1 MVGQSYNYQ
10 YEKQRVF
17 FMIDSKSFY
26 ASVESVELGLN
37 PLRSILVVMSE
48 QANANGGLVLA
59 ASPMAKKKLEASNIM
74 RQRDLPRDKK
84 LIIVHPRMNL
94 YIQENLRINSI
105 YREYTTE
112 EKLLAYSID
121 ESLLDVTDTWAFF
134 GDSPEIVARKIQER
148 VRKETGIYLTVG
160 IGDSPVL
167 AKIAL
172 DIEAKHAP
180 NLMGVWHYADV
191 PKKLW
196 PITQLNDIWSIGKR
210 TALKLN
216 NMGVNSMCDL
226 AHQDPYIFRAKMGIV
241 GEQLYALSWGIDR
254 SDLTEVIVPKSKS
267 YSNSQVLP
275 RDYHKREEIEIVI
288 REMAD
293 QVASRIRF
301 HQKQATIVSLF
312 IGYSYAESEK
322 QSSHGFRKQLRID
335 ATNDTRKLMK
345 IMIQLFEQNWH
356 GEVIRH
362 IGIDYSG
369 LIDAMGI
376 QLDLFRQPEQQINT
390 NKIDQVVDE
399 LRQRFGT
406 TAIMRAMSKLEG
418 GTAIDRANLVGG
430 HNGGNSYE

>member
-48 QANANGGLVLA
+48 QANTNGGLVLA
-59 ASPMAKKKLEASNIM
+59 ASPMAKKKLGVSNIM

-216 NMGVNSMCDL
+216 NMGVNSMYDL

-288 REMAD
+288 REMVD

-335 ATNDTRKLMK
+335 ATNDTRKLME

>member
-48 QANANGGLVLA
+48 QANTNGGLVLA
-59 ASPMAKKKLEASNIM
+59 ASPMAKKNLGASNIM

-216 NMGVNSMCDL
+216 NMGVNSMYDL

-288 REMAD
+288 REMVD

-335 ATNDTRKLMK
+335 ATNDTRKLME

-430 HNGGNSYE
+430 HDGGNSYE

>member
-48 QANANGGLVLA
+48 QANTNGGLVLA
-59 ASPMAKKKLEASNIM
+59 ASPMAKKNLGASNIM

-180 NLMGVWHYADV
+180 NLMGV
-191 PKKLW
+191 
-196 PITQLNDIWSIGKR
+196 
-210 TALKLN
+210 
-216 NMGVNSMCDL
+216 
-226 AHQDPYIFRAKMGIV
+226 
-241 GEQLYALSWGIDR
+241 
-254 SDLTEVIVPKSKS
+254 
-267 YSNSQVLP
+267 
-275 RDYHKREEIEIVI
+275 
-288 REMAD
+288 
-293 QVASRIRF
+293 
-301 HQKQATIVSLF
+301 
-312 IGYSYAESEK
+312 
-322 QSSHGFRKQLRID
+322 
-335 ATNDTRKLMK
+335 
-345 IMIQLFEQNWH
+345 
-356 GEVIRH
+356 
-362 IGIDYSG
+362 
-369 LIDAMGI
+369 
-376 QLDLFRQPEQQINT
+376 
-390 NKIDQVVDE
+390 
-399 LRQRFGT
+399 
-406 TAIMRAMSKLEG
+406 
-418 GTAIDRANLVGG
+418 
-430 HNGGNSYE
+430 

>member
-1 MVGQSYNYQ
+1 MVGQSYNYK

-48 QANANGGLVLA
+48 QANTNGGLVLA
-59 ASPMAKKKLEASNIM
+59 ASPMAKKKLGASNIM

-216 NMGVNSMCDL
+216 NMGVNSMYDL

-288 REMAD
+288 REMVD

-335 ATNDTRKLMK
+335 ATNDTRKLME

>member
-48 QANANGGLVLA
+48 QANTNGGLVLA
-59 ASPMAKKKLEASNIM
+59 ASPMAKKKLGVSNIM

-288 REMAD
+288 REMVD

-335 ATNDTRKLMK
+335 ATNDTRKLME

>member
-48 QANANGGLVLA
+48 QANTNGGLVLA
-59 ASPMAKKKLEASNIM
+59 ASPMAKKKLGPSNIM

-216 NMGVNSMCDL
+216 NMGVNSMYDL

-288 REMAD
+288 REMVD

-301 HQKQATIVSLF
+301 HLKQATIVSLF

-335 ATNDTRKLMK
+335 ATNDTRKLME